1 MEGRRETGGPPGS
14 KDQDVGDCRKEEEIP
29 SRVRGMKSNSQLRTI
44 MGRSKSNGL
53 SPSKGRTMDSCNVDE
68 SPAHFAERK

>member
-1 MEGRRETGGPPGS
+1 MEGRRETGGPPGN
-14 KDQDVGDCRKEEEIP
+14 KDQHVGGWGKQEEIP
-29 SRVRGMKSNSQLRTI
+29 SHARSMKSNSQLRTK

-53 SPSKGRTMDSCNVDE
+53 SPSKRRTMGSCNVDE